1 MRARPKKRARTAAA
15 DLPAL
20 LAQLHGTNKKKL
32 AVLERLREILD
43 VGNGT
48 EYEAILAAGAAVAD
62 NVVPMLEAHKVVK
75 LPAAKVIYLTLSGL
89 KDLKDTS
96 DETTHPILG
105 RAVMVAQVLVYDS
118 LTLALPLT
126 LTLRLTLTL
135 TLTLT
140 RLWSRC

>member
-1 MRARPKKRARTAAA
+1 MAS
-15 DLPAL
+15 L
-20 LAQLHGTNKKKL
+20 LAQLHGTNQNKND
-32 AVLERLREILD
+32 VLEQFREILEAR
-43 VGNGT
+43 NGT

-75 LPAAKVIYLTLSGL
+75 LPAAKVIYLTLSG
-89 KDLKDTS
+89 LKDTS

-140 RLWSRC
+140 RLWSSC

>member
-1 MRARPKKRARTAAA
+1 MAS
-15 DLPAL
+15 L
-20 LAQLHGTNKKKL
+20 LAQLHGTNQNKL
-32 AVLERLREILD
+32 AVLEQFREILEAR
-43 VGNGT
+43 NGT

-62 NVVPMLEAHKVVK
+62 NVVPMLEAHDLK
-75 LPAAKVIYLTLSGL
+75 LPAAKVIYLTLGGL
-89 KDLKDTS
+89 EDTS

-105 RAVMVAQVLVYDS
+105 RADMIAQVLVYDS

-140 RLWSRC
+140 RLWSSC

>member
-1 MRARPKKRARTAAA
+1 MRPARPKKRARTAAA

-20 LAQLHGTNKKKL
+20 LAQLHGTDNKKKL

-75 LPAAKVIYLTLSGL
+75 LPAAKVIYLTLGGL
-89 KDLKDTS
+89 EDTS

-105 RAVMVAQVLVYDS
+105 RADMIAQVLVYDS

-140 RLWSRC
+140 RLWSSC